1 MKSSPNTDA
10 LRLALLSLAFPEY
23 VTAMSL
29 PGIEIHRVYDEYG
42 PIRVF
47 EDGPLRY
54 LAFSEDSQQSALNLN
69 DPGTPVFHY
78 IQAMLLSLLYEP
90 SPKHVTLLG
99 LGGGSLVHSLR
110 RYDPALEI
118 AVVELRQQVHSVAR
132 HYFALPDDSLVQV
145 HIDDANLYMQQNRQ
159 ISDLILTDIYS
170 DDGMNEIQLSIPFL
184 EHCFRSLSDSGILV
198 FNLWDQGKGTHPR
211 AKQALGEVFDGN
223 LLACPVE
230 DGNLIVFAFKGGLPQ
245 INHRHLQPQV
255 KRLSKKLAFPVSE
268 RLQAMKAL

>member
-1 MKSSPNTDA
+1 
-10 LRLALLSLAFPEY
+10 
-23 VTAMSL
+23 
-29 PGIEIHRVYDEYG
+29 
-42 PIRVF
+42 
-47 EDGPLRY
+47 
-54 LAFSEDSQQSALNLN
+54 QSALDLN

-132 HYFALPDDSLVQV
+132 QYFALPDDPLVQI

-211 AKQALGEVFDGN
+211 AKQALGEVFDDN
-223 LLACPVE
+223 
-230 DGNLIVFAFKGGLPQ
+230 
-245 INHRHLQPQV
+245 
-255 KRLSKKLAFPVSE
+255 
-268 RLQAMKAL
+268 